1 MNESSNMRIYE
12 EQMRW
17 DIKTN
22 QYTLR

>member
-1 MNESSNMRIYE
+1 MNESNMRIYE
-12 EQMRW
+12 EQMSW